1 MQKTFSNG
9 NEVIVIDWVGFGW
22 GVSYIIIATIALFGI
37 LNMLTIWFFT
47 RAMLKGLL
55 IRVNQL
61 DSTIAEAIQS
71 VLGSG
76 ISETEPINPV
86 QLMLMELFKQHMQPK
101 EPNLDLLKD
110 QQGKFI

>member
-1 MQKTFSNG
+1 M
-9 NEVIVIDWVGFGW
+9 
-22 GVSYIIIATIALFGI
+22 SYIIIATIALFGI

-110 QQGKFI
+110 NQGKFV